1 MGGESVGKY
10 HGQRPV
16 YQRHEDAGPGPGRGD
31 GEPREDLSSNTGRT
45 TSGKM
50 VGTVVAVKTTLKIKW
65 PILTPAQVA
74 TIEGAVSDPDNP
86 FVPVKYTDAT
96 GSTVTKTMY
105 FGTPSYTVY
114 SWANGRQY
122 IKGACVDGIE
132 Q

>member
-1 MGGESVGKY
+1 MANITVSDLYINGVRMPDPALEGVTI
-10 HGQRPV
+10 
-16 YQRHEDAGPGPGRGD
+16 GR
-31 GEPREDLSSNTGRT
+31 EKIWSSNTGRT

-65 PILTPAQVA
+65 PPLTPAQTAVV
-74 TIEGAVSDPDNP
+74 ENAVSGSA
-86 FVPVKYTDAT
+86 FVPVTFTDAT

-114 SWANGRQY
+114 SWADGVQY
-122 IKGACVDGIE
+122 IKDVTVNGIE

>member
-1 MGGESVGKY
+1 MATITASDLYINGVKMPDPALEGITIS
-10 HGQRPV
+10 
-16 YQRHEDAGPGPGRGD
+16 
-31 GEPREDLSSNTGRT
+31 REKIWSSNTGRT

-65 PILTPAQVA
+65 PPLTPAQTAVV
-74 TIEGAVSDPDNP
+74 ENAVSGSA
-86 FVPVKYTDAT
+86 FVPVTFTDAT

-114 SWANGRQY
+114 SWADGVQY
-122 IKGACVDGIE
+122 IKDVTVDGIE